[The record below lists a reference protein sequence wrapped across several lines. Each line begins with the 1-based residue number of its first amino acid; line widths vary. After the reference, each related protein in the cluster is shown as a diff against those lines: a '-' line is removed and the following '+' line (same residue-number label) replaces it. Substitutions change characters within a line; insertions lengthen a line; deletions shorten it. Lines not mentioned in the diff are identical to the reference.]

1 MLKRPCCIFAIG
13 ILIIQFILIGGF
25 QMSRDLKPS
34 NLEQTYQENETVT
47 VRGTIFSRE
56 NQGTYFIYRLKK
68 IQVYQQHIWVNIN
81 HERLLVSID
90 KPQEIP
96 IGNAIQISGKI
107 HFFQENRNPGN
118 FNQKFYYQKQKIH
131 AQIWCNQFQIQNSHI
146 NQIKESL
153 TLIRE
158 HGKQTLLRCL
168 GEDAGNSMAAI
179 LLGDKKD
186 LNQEIKQ
193 LYQKG
198 GIGHILAISGL
209 HMSFIGIGLYK
220 LLRKMG
226 AGFTFSGITGI
237 SLLLL
242 YTIMIGAG
250 ISAIRAILMYIV
262 RMGAEITGRDYD
274 LLTSLSL
281 AASLI
286 ILWQPLYLFDAGFL
300 FSFGAILA
308 MISIVPLLEQIQC
321 FPTVLCPGIA
331 IQVMLLPITIYF
343 YYELPLWSVFTNLIV
358 IPLMPILLGIGI
370 LGLFLTGIWYSGGS
384 LVLQL
389 CKLILGTYE
398 KLCRLMIHLPF
409 GRIVTGKPEKWML
422 FLYYGGLLISY
433 LIWAYWYIQT
443 EKKKQKC
450 KNRMSLQKAE
460 EQQSLLM
467 QQKCKRFFLKIFF
480 FMSVF
485 FLTLWGD
492 NHKKGTLE
500 VTMLDVGQGDGIYL
514 RTPVGTTCLID
525 GGSTDISNVGIYRI
539 IPFLES
545 KGVGQLDY
553 VFVSHGDE
561 DHINGIEQMLQN
573 QELNV
578 KIASLVLP
586 SKQVWDDKLK
596 NLVQIAIQNGTK
608 VLITEKGQQLNE
620 TAKNQKFSLTCIAPS
635 EDYSGETGN
644 AASMVLDLQYEAF
657 HMLFTGDLEGKG
669 ESQLI
674 QDDKLTSYS
683 VLKVAHHGSK
693 NSSGEDLL
701 QKITPSVAVISSGVR
716 NRYGHPHQ
724 ETLDRLTKMGCT
736 IYNTQQNGAICIQSN
751 GKNLRIKCFAK

>member
-1 MLKRPCCIFAIG
+1 MIKRPYCIFAIG
-13 ILIIQFILIGGF
+13 ILVIQFILIGGF
-25 QMSRDLKPS
+25 QISRDLKPS
-34 NLEQTYQENETVT
+34 ELEQNYQENEIVT
-47 VRGTIFSRE
+47 IRGTVFSRE

-68 IQVYQQHIWVNIN
+68 IQVYQQHMWQNIN

-90 KPQEIP
+90 NPQEIP
-96 IGNAIQISGKI
+96 IGNTIQVSGKI
-107 HFFQENRNPGN
+107 RFFQENRNPGN
-118 FNQKFYYQKQKIH
+118 FNQKFYYQKQQIH
-131 AQIWCNQFQIQNSHI
+131 AQIWCDQFQIQNPHI
-146 NQIKESL
+146 NQIKETL
-153 TLIRE
+153 TIIRE
-158 HGKQTLLRCL
+158 HEKQILIQCL
-168 GEDAGNSMAAI
+168 GKNAGNSMAAI

-186 LNQEIKQ
+186 LDQGIKQ

-220 LLRKMG
+220 LLRKTG

-262 RMGAEITGRDYD
+262 RMGAEIMGRDYD

-281 AASLI
+281 AASFI

-308 MISIVPLLEQIQC
+308 MISIVPLLEPISY
-321 FPTVLCPGIA
+321 FPKILCPGIA
-331 IQVMLLPITIYF
+331 IQVVLLPITIYF

-358 IPLMPILLGIGI
+358 IPLMSLLLGIGI
-370 LGLFLTGIWYSGGS
+370 LGLLLSSIWYSGGS
-384 LVLQL
+384 FILQL
-389 CKLILGTYE
+389 CKFILLAYE
-398 KLCRLMIHLPF
+398 KLCRLMVHLPF

-422 FLYYGGLLISY
+422 FLYYGGLLTSY
-433 LIWAYWYIQT
+433 LMWAYWHIQT

-450 KNRMSLQKAE
+450 KNRASLQKVE
-460 EQQSLLM
+460 EEQSLLM
-467 QQKCKRFFLKIFF
+467 QQKCKHFFLKILF
-480 FMSVF
+480 FMSAL
-485 FLTLWGD
+485 FLALWVD
-492 NHKKGTLE
+492 THKKGTLE
-500 VTMLDVGQGDGIYL
+500 ITMLDVGQGDSIYL
-514 RTPVGTTCLID
+514 RTPTGTTCLID
-525 GGSTDISNVGIYRI
+525 GGSTDISNAGVYRI

-545 KGVGQLDY
+545 KGIGQLDY
-553 VFVSHGDE
+553 IFVSHGDE

-573 QELNV
+573 QELNI
-578 KIASLVLP
+578 KISSLVLP

-596 NLVQIAIQNGTK
+596 NLAQIAIQNGTK

-620 TAKNQKFSLTCIAPS
+620 TSKNQTFTLTCIAPS
-635 EDYSGETGN
+635 EDYVGETGN

-674 QDDKLTSYS
+674 QDNMLTSYNI
-683 VLKVAHHGSK
+683 LKVAHHGSK
-693 NSSGEDLL
+693 NSSSEDLL
-701 QKITPSVAVISSGVR
+701 QKITPSVAVISSGIR

-724 ETLDRLTKMGCT
+724 ETLDRLTKMGCS